1 MPRPGYRRD
10 GTSGWVTGIVTRH
23 NVRIVRNT
31 ATAWRILSARNL
43 IGGQLRSPEDPCC
56 ASGKPGQTGRVGNPY
71 GQAGLLGPR
80 PSLESWSPPRETLAS
95 PGLVRSDSSWTGRT
109 QSPPNPSAGIRGRS
123 SGSPCDSM
131 GSCRDWNQGP
141 GTDLPNIEVP
151 RDPVM
156 GASGRPGSPSRVQ
169 RGREANLSAAW
180 PHRHN
185 ALLPGPSGP
194 ATLPAP
200 SVGPDEPGA
209 TGPAEGRSPTL
220 QSCSGYPFWGGA

>member
-1 MPRPGYRRD
+1 MP
-10 GTSGWVTGIVTRH
+10 
-23 NVRIVRNT
+23 
-31 ATAWRILSARNL
+31 
-43 IGGQLRSPEDPCC
+43 GQLVPPPSRPPTTISRRSLLCKRQ
-56 ASGKPGQTGRVGNPY
+56 AGQTGRVGNPH

-95 PGLVRSDSSWTGRT
+95 PGLFRSDSSWTGRT

-200 SVGPDEPGA
+200 SVGPDEVGSRAWQPSNGA
-209 TGPAEGRSPTL
+209 DRR
-220 QSCSGYPFWGGA
+220 